1 MNLRRRLIIQFI
13 IQHIFVLF
21 TLLIAVII
29 AFVYLG
35 HLLNTTLYEP
45 NVPEFDDFTIS
56 QSVSSENKRITL
68 SSEIEKMVEEKNDWL
83 QIVDENGK
91 VLYDFNTPEDVPGS
105 YTKTSLVA
113 YLQHQIQNPY
123 KLTYWN
129 IEVDE
134 KKVIVIYGGNIKSN
148 VLLQQL
154 RQEHSSLLAA
164 SFALTEKEQKQL
176 TKEGA
181 TLQIFN
187 AKGEEIFAYPKLKRK
202 SFSAIQAAL
211 SEKEPWNVKE
221 TISSFYN
228 PEDETLFTITVKNDY
243 YSPSDMNDDILMK
256 KISIGFGVSILIAFV
271 YLVILSIWYGRKF
284 GKPLLH
290 TMRWL
295 KNIAGG
301 TYEEPLNKKGKTVR
315 FRRSGKEKWSFR
327 LFKDVTNALEHLTV
341 VLKKNESIRKVIEQ
355 TREEWIAG
363 LTHDLKTPLSSIYG
377 YSLLLES
384 NHYNWTDKDIQE
396 FGRVIRDKSQ
406 YMTTLIDDLSLTYQ
420 LKNNAIPSQHSQ
432 VEINQFVQK
441 VLLQFINNPTL
452 QNQNIEFVP
461 SSSSIH
467 YSIEEKWFQRII
479 ENLLA
484 NAVKHNN
491 ETTNVTVKLGQNK
504 HSFTLSISDNGKGMD
519 EQTKELLFDR
529 YYRGT
534 NTEENNAGTGLG
546 LAITKQLVLAH
557 NGTISIESELGE
569 GTSITMVFPF
579 TPNCQKPSSYKEQ
592 L

>member
-1 MNLRRRLIIQFI
+1 MNLSRRLIIQFI

-21 TLLIAVII
+21 TLLIAVIV

-35 HLLNTTLYEP
+35 HLFSTTLYEP
-45 NVPEFDDFTIS
+45 NVPEFDNFTVS
-56 QSVSSENKRITL
+56 QHVSSENGRITL
-68 SSEIEKMVEEKNDWL
+68 SSEVKEMIEEKNDWL
-83 QIVDENGK
+83 QIVDKTGK

-105 YTKTSLVA
+105 YTKTTLVA
-113 YLQHQIQNPY
+113 YLQHHIQSPY
-123 KLTYWN
+123 KFTYWD
-129 IEVDE
+129 IEVKE
-134 KKVIVIYGGNIKSN
+134 KEAIVIYGGKLKSN
-148 VLLQQL
+148 TLLQEL
-154 RQEHSSLLAA
+154 KEKHSSPLSAEF
-164 SFALTEKEQKQL
+164 SLTEKEKKQF
-176 TKEGA
+176 TAEDA

-187 AKGEEIFAYPKLKRK
+187 AQGEEIFAYPKTKRN
-202 SFSAIQAAL
+202 SFSAIQAVL
-211 SEKEPWNVKE
+211 SEKEPWNHKE
-221 TISSFYN
+221 NISSLYN
-228 PEDETLFTITVKNDY
+228 PEDQTLFTITVKNDHY
-243 YSPSDMNDDILMK
+243 YPSDMNEDLLTK
-256 KISIGFGVSILIAFV
+256 KIFIGFGVIILIAFV

-295 KNIAGG
+295 KNIASGK
-301 TYEEPLNKKGKTVR
+301 YEEPVSKKGRTVR

-327 LFKDVTNALEHLTV
+327 LFKDVTNALEHLSIT
-341 VLKKNESIRKVIEQ
+341 LKKNESIRQVIQQ
-355 TREEWIAG
+355 TREEWITG

-384 NHYNWTDKDIQE
+384 KQYNWDDNDIQQ
-396 FGRVIRDKSQ
+396 FGRVIREKSQ

-420 LKNNAIPSQHSQ
+420 LKNNAIPSQHVK

-461 SSSSIH
+461 SSNAIP

-479 ENLLA
+479 ENLLV

-491 ETTNVTVKLGQNK
+491 ETTNVIVKIGQNK
-504 HSFTLSISDNGKGMD
+504 QSFTLSISDNGKGMD
-519 EQTKELLFDR
+519 EQTKELLFER

-557 NGTISIESELGE
+557 NGTISIESEIGK
-569 GTSITMVFPF
+569 GTTITMVFPF
-579 TPNCQKPSSYKEQ
+579 SPNSKKGS
-592 L
+592 